1 MNLSIDTI
9 IMNIIECLDTL
20 FIIKSELIM
29 TEEILKKIKQLPPLP
44 ESAMQIEA
52 VYQDPD
58 STFNDMVKILEKDP
72 LLTADILKAANS
84 PLYGFSREINA
95 ISQAVGLFGMGTV
108 RGFALASIVKKSFNL
123 DLAPYGIT
131 NEMFSTLSKKQH
143 ALITSWCIR
152 KENKLLGVLS
162 PAAFLVEIGKVLIA
176 QQIISDNKEEAF
188 HTALLEFN
196 DVEAAEREVLGVDT
210 PEVSATIF
218 AQWKFES
225 GLVDVIRNCQNPDKA
240 EEEDKRAAQILN
252 VVRVA
257 VPING
262 VLTEESINKAK
273 ALIEKYEL
281 DMPSF
286 EKALEAF

>member
-1 MNLSIDTI
+1 
-9 IMNIIECLDTL
+9 
-20 FIIKSELIM
+20 M

-52 VYQDPD
+52 VYQNPD
-58 STFNDMVKILEKDP
+58 SSFNDMVKILEKDP

-108 RGFALASIVKKSFNL
+108 RGFALASIVKKSFTLNL
-123 DLAPYGIT
+123 SPYGIN
-131 NEMFSTLSKKQH
+131 NEMFSNLSKKQH
-143 ALITSWCIR
+143 ALMTSWCLR

-162 PAAFLVEIGKVLIA
+162 PAAFLVEIGKVIIA
-176 QQIISDNKEEAF
+176 QQVIADGKEEAF
-188 HTALLEFN
+188 RDALANFQ
-196 DVEAAEREVLGVDT
+196 DVEAAEREIVGTDT

-218 AQWKFES
+218 AQWKFEE
-225 GLVDVIRNCQNPDKA
+225 GLVDVLGHCMEPEKA
-240 EEEDKRAAQILN
+240 EEEDRRAASILN

-262 VLTEESINKAK
+262 VITDESITAAK

-281 DMPSF
+281 DMESF
-286 EKALEAF
+286 DTAIENAK

>member
-1 MNLSIDTI
+1 
-9 IMNIIECLDTL
+9 
-20 FIIKSELIM
+20 M

-52 VYQDPD
+52 VYQNPD
-58 STFNDMVKILEKDP
+58 SSFNDMVKILEKDP

-108 RGFALASIVKKSFNL
+108 RGFALASIVKKSFDL
-123 DLAPYGIT
+123 DLSPYGIS
-131 NEMFSTLSKKQH
+131 NEMFSELSKKQH
-143 ALITSWCIR
+143 GLMTAWCLR

-176 QQIISDNKEEAF
+176 QQIMSDGKQEAF
-188 HTALLEFN
+188 RDALAN
-196 DVEAAEREVLGVDT
+196 TQDVEAAEREIVGADT

-218 AQWKFES
+218 AQWKFEE
-225 GLVDVIRNCQNPDKA
+225 GLVDVIRNCQNPEKA
-240 EEEDKRAAQILN
+240 LEEDQRPAQILN

-262 VLTEESINKAK
+262 AVTDASVEAAK
-273 ALIEKYEL
+273 ALIEKYGL
-281 DMPSF
+281 DMESF
-286 EKALEAF
+286 DTAIENAR

>member
-1 MNLSIDTI
+1 
-9 IMNIIECLDTL
+9 
-20 FIIKSELIM
+20 M
-29 TEEILKKIKQLPPLP
+29 TDEILKKIKQLPPLP

-58 STFNDMVKILEKDP
+58 SSFNDMVKILEKDP

-108 RGFALASIVKKSFNL
+108 RGFALASIVKKSFSL
-123 DLAPYGIT
+123 DLSPYGIT
-131 NEMFSTLSKKQH
+131 NDMFSALSKKQH
-143 ALITSWCIR
+143 GLMTAWCIR

-176 QQIISDNKEEAF
+176 QQIMSEGKQEEF
-188 HTALLEFN
+188 RNALAELG
-196 DVEAAEREVLGVDT
+196 DVEAAERQVTGVDT

-218 AQWKFES
+218 SQWKFEE

-240 EEEDKRAAQILN
+240 EEEDKRPARILH
-252 VVRVA
+252 VVRTA
-257 VPING
+257 VPVNG
-262 VLTEESINKAK
+262 VVTDASVEAAKELINR
-273 ALIEKYEL
+273 YSL
-281 DMPSF
+281 DMESF
-286 EKALEAF
+286 DKAIENAK

>member
-1 MNLSIDTI
+1 
-9 IMNIIECLDTL
+9 
-20 FIIKSELIM
+20 M

-58 STFNDMVKILEKDP
+58 SSFNDMVKILEKDP

-108 RGFALASIVKKSFNL
+108 RGFALASIVKKSFSL
-123 DLAPYGIT
+123 ELAPYGIT
-131 NEMFSTLSKKQH
+131 NDMFSALSKKQH
-143 ALITSWCIR
+143 GLMTGWCLR

-176 QQIISDNKEEAF
+176 QQIMTDNKQEEFA
-188 HTALLEFN
+188 AAMKELG
-196 DVEAAEREVLGVDT
+196 DVEAAERKIVGVDT

-218 AQWKFES
+218 AQWKFEE
-225 GLVDVIRNCQNPDKA
+225 GLVDVIRNCQNPEKA
-240 EEEDKRAAQILN
+240 DTEDIRPAQILH

-262 VLTEESINKAK
+262 VITDESIAQAK
-273 ALIEKYEL
+273 ELIAKYSL
-281 DMPSF
+281 DLESF
-286 EKALEAF
+286 ETAIENALA

>member
-1 MNLSIDTI
+1 MTI
-9 IMNIIECLDTL
+9 ITL
-20 FIIKSELIM
+20 NKLINKREKM
-29 TEEILKKIKQLPPLP
+29 TEDILKKIKQLPPLP

-58 STFNDMVKILEKDP
+58 SSFQDMVKILEKDP

-108 RGFALASIVKKSFNL
+108 RGFALASIVKKSFSL
-123 DLAPYGIT
+123 DLSPYGIS
-131 NEMFSTLSKKQH
+131 NEMFSMLSKKQH
-143 ALITSWCIR
+143 GLMTAWCLR

-162 PAAFLVEIGKVLIA
+162 PAAFLVEIGKVLIS
-176 QQIISDNKEEAF
+176 QQIISDGKQDAFQAALKEIG
-188 HTALLEFN
+188 
-196 DVEAAEREVLGVDT
+196 DVEAAEREIVGVDT

-218 AQWKFES
+218 AQWKFEE
-225 GLVDVIRNCQNPDKA
+225 GLVDVIRNCQNPEKA
-240 EEEDKRAAQILN
+240 EEADQRPAQILH

-262 VLTEESINKAK
+262 VVTDDSIAAAK
-273 ALIEKYEL
+273 DLIEKYDL
-281 DMPSF
+281 DMDSF
-286 EKALEAF
+286 DTAIENAK

>member
-1 MNLSIDTI
+1 
-9 IMNIIECLDTL
+9 
-20 FIIKSELIM
+20 
-29 TEEILKKIKQLPPLP
+29 PLP

-58 STFNDMVKILEKDP
+58 SSFNDMVKILEKDP

-108 RGFALASIVKKSFNL
+108 RGFALASIVKKSFSL
-123 DLAPYGIT
+123 DLSPYGI
-131 NEMFSTLSKKQH
+131 NNDMFSALSKKQH
-143 ALITSWCIR
+143 ALVTAWCIR

-176 QQIISDNKEEAF
+176 QQIIADSKQEEF
-188 HTALLEFN
+188 HDALAELG
-196 DVEAAEREVLGVDT
+196 DVETAERKVVGADT

-218 AQWKFES
+218 KQWKFEE
-225 GLVDVIRNCQNPDKA
+225 GLVDVLGHCMEPEKADNPDDIRPAAILKA
-240 EEEDKRAAQILN
+240 
-252 VVRVA
+252 VRTA

-262 VLTEESINKAK
+262 VVTDASIEAAK
-273 ALIEKYEL
+273 EVIAKFDLNLETFETAIENIK
-281 DMPSF
+281 
-286 EKALEAF
+286 

>member
-1 MNLSIDTI
+1 
-9 IMNIIECLDTL
+9 
-20 FIIKSELIM
+20 M

-52 VYQDPD
+52 VYQNPD
-58 STFNDMVKILEKDP
+58 SSFNDMVKILEQDP

-108 RGFALASIVKKSFNL
+108 RGFALASIVKKSFSL
-123 DLAPYGIT
+123 DLSPYGIS
-131 NEMFSTLSKKQH
+131 NDMFSALSKKQH
-143 ALITSWCIR
+143 GLMTAWCLR

-176 QQIISDNKEEAF
+176 QQIMTDGKQEEF
-188 HTALLEFN
+188 RDALVNLG
-196 DVEAAEREVLGVDT
+196 DVEAAEREVIGADT

-218 AQWKFES
+218 AQWKFEE
-225 GLVDVIRNCQNPDKA
+225 GLVDVIRNCQSPENAA
-240 EEEDKRAAQILN
+240 EEDRRPARILH

-257 VPING
+257 VPISG
-262 VLTEESINKAK
+262 KVTDESVAAAK
-273 ALIEKYEL
+273 ELIEKYDL
-281 DMPSF
+281 DMESF
-286 EKALEAF
+286 DTAIENAR

>member
-1 MNLSIDTI
+1 
-9 IMNIIECLDTL
+9 
-20 FIIKSELIM
+20 M

-58 STFNDMVKILEKDP
+58 SSFNDMVKILEKDP

-108 RGFALASIVKKSFNL
+108 RGFALASIVKKSFSL
-123 DLAPYGIT
+123 DLSAYGIS
-131 NEMFSTLSKKQH
+131 NEMFSALSKNQH
-143 ALITSWCIR
+143 ALMTAWCLR
-152 KENKLLGVLS
+152 KENKLMGVLS

-176 QQIISDNKEEAF
+176 QQIMTDSKQEEFAAALKE
-188 HTALLEFN
+188 LG
-196 DVEAAEREVLGVDT
+196 DVEAAEREIVGVDT

-218 AQWKFES
+218 AQWKFEE
-225 GLVDVIRNCQNPDKA
+225 GLVDVIRNCQNPEKA
-240 EEEDKRAAQILN
+240 EEEDKRAAQILH

-257 VPING
+257 VPISG
-262 VLTEESINKAK
+262 VMTEESINMAK
-273 ALIEKYEL
+273 ELISKYSL
-281 DMPSF
+281 DLASF
-286 EKALEAF
+286 EVALENND

>member
-1 MNLSIDTI
+1 
-9 IMNIIECLDTL
+9 
-20 FIIKSELIM
+20 M

-108 RGFALASIVKKSFNL
+108 RGFALASIVKKSFDL
-123 DLAPYGIT
+123 DLSPYGID
-131 NEMFSTLSKKQH
+131 NDMFSALSKKQH
-143 ALITSWCIR
+143 GLMTAWCL
-152 KENKLLGVLS
+152 KTEGKLLGILS

-176 QQIISDNKEEAF
+176 QQIMSENKQEEF
-188 HTALLEFN
+188 RNALKALQ
-196 DVEAAEREVLGVDT
+196 DVEAAERKVVNVDT
-210 PEVSATIF
+210 PEVSATV
-218 AQWKFES
+218 FEHWRFEP
-225 GLVDVIRNCQNPDKA
+225 GLVNTIRNCQNPEKA
-240 EEEDKRAAQILN
+240 DEKDQRAAQILN

-262 VLTEESINKAK
+262 AITEDSIAK
-273 ALIEKYEL
+273 ARELITKYGLNME
-281 DMPSF
+281 SF
-286 EKALEAF
+286 DKAIENA

>member
-1 MNLSIDTI
+1 
-9 IMNIIECLDTL
+9 
-20 FIIKSELIM
+20 M
-29 TEEILKKIKQLPPLP
+29 TEDILKKIKQLPPLP

-58 STFNDMVKILEKDP
+58 SSFNDMVKILEKDP

-108 RGFALASIVKKSFNL
+108 RGFALASIVKKSFSL
-123 DLAPYGIT
+123 DLSPYGI
-131 NEMFSTLSKKQH
+131 NNDMFSALSKKQH
-143 ALITSWCIR
+143 GLITAWCLR
-152 KENKLLGVLS
+152 KENKLMGVLS

-176 QQIISDNKEEAF
+176 QQIMADGKEEAF
-188 HTALLEFN
+188 RDALTNLQ
-196 DVEAAEREVLGVDT
+196 DVEAAEREIVGADT

-218 AQWKFES
+218 AQWKFEE
-225 GLVDVIRNCQNPDKA
+225 GLVDVIRNCQNPQNAA
-240 EEEDKRAAQILN
+240 EEDQRAAQILN

-262 VLTEESINKAK
+262 VITDASIASAK
-273 ALIEKYEL
+273 ELIEKYSL
-281 DMPSF
+281 DMEGF
-286 EKALEAF
+286 EKAIQNAQ

>member
-1 MNLSIDTI
+1 
-9 IMNIIECLDTL
+9 
-20 FIIKSELIM
+20 M

-108 RGFALASIVKKSFNL
+108 RGFALASIVKKSFTL
-123 DLAPYGIT
+123 DLSPYGIT
-131 NEMFSTLSKKQH
+131 NEMFAALSKKQH
-143 ALITSWCIR
+143 ALMTAWCIR
-152 KENKLLGVLS
+152 KENRLLGVLS

-176 QQIISDNKEEAF
+176 QQVMADNKEEEF
-188 HTALLEFN
+188 KSALEELG
-196 DVEAAEREVLGVDT
+196 DVEAAEREVVGVDT

-218 AQWKFES
+218 AQWKFEE
-225 GLVDVIRNCQNPDKA
+225 GLVDVIRNCQNPQQAKD
-240 EEEDKRAAQILN
+240 EDRRAAQILN
-252 VVRVA
+252 VVRVT

-262 VLTEESINKAK
+262 KVTPESIQKAK
-273 ALIEKYEL
+273 ELIEAYGL
-281 DMPSF
+281 DMLSF
-286 EKALEAF
+286 EKAIEAFE

>member
-1 MNLSIDTI
+1 
-9 IMNIIECLDTL
+9 
-20 FIIKSELIM
+20 M
-29 TEEILKKIKQLPPLP
+29 TEDILKKIKQLPPLP

-52 VYQDPD
+52 VYQNPD
-58 STFNDMVKILEKDP
+58 SSFNDMVKILEKDP

-108 RGFALASIVKKSFNL
+108 RGFALASIVKKSFSL
-123 DLAPYGIT
+123 DLSPYGIS
-131 NEMFSTLSKKQH
+131 NEMFSALSKKQH
-143 ALITSWCIR
+143 GLMTSWCIR

-176 QQIISDNKEEAF
+176 QQVISSGKQEEF
-188 HTALLEFN
+188 RDALAELG
-196 DVEAAEREVLGVDT
+196 DVEAAERKVIGADT

-218 AQWKFES
+218 SQWKFEE
-225 GLVDVIRNCQNPDKA
+225 GLVDVLGNCMSPEKA
-240 EEEDKRAAQILN
+240 TEEDQRAASILN

-262 VLTEESINKAK
+262 AITDDSVAAAK
-273 ALIEKYEL
+273 LLIEKYDL
-281 DMPSF
+281 DMDSF
-286 EKALEAF
+286 DTAIENAR

>member
-1 MNLSIDTI
+1 
-9 IMNIIECLDTL
+9 
-20 FIIKSELIM
+20 M

-108 RGFALASIVKKSFNL
+108 RGFALASIVKKSFTL
-123 DLAPYGIT
+123 ELSPYGIT
-131 NEMFSTLSKKQH
+131 NEMFSQLSKNQNN
-143 ALITSWCIR
+143 LIIAWILKTERS
-152 KENKLLGVLS
+152 LLDVLS

-176 QQIISDNKEEAF
+176 QQIIADKKEAEFKA
-188 HTALLEFN
+188 ALEELG
-196 DVEAAEREVLGVDT
+196 DVEAAERHVVGVDT

-218 AQWKFES
+218 AQWKFEE
-225 GLVDVIRNCQNPDKA
+225 GLVDVIRNCQNPEKA
-240 EEEDKRAAQILN
+240 EEEDKRAAQILH

-257 VPING
+257 VPISG
-262 VLTEESINKAK
+262 VMTEESLNA
-273 ALIEKYEL
+273 ARELITRYSLNLET
-281 DMPSF
+281 F
-286 EKALEAF
+286 EAALENGN

>member
-1 MNLSIDTI
+1 
-9 IMNIIECLDTL
+9 
-20 FIIKSELIM
+20 M

-58 STFNDMVKILEKDP
+58 SSFNDMVKILEKDP

-108 RGFALASIVKKSFNL
+108 RGFALASIVKKSFAL
-123 DLAPYGIT
+123 DLSPYGIT
-131 NEMFSTLSKKQH
+131 NDMFSALSKKQH
-143 ALITSWCIR
+143 GLMTSWCIR
-152 KENKLLGVLS
+152 KENRLLGVLS
-162 PAAFLVEIGKVLIA
+162 PAAFLVEIGKVLIS
-176 QQIISDNKEEAF
+176 QQIMADGKQEEFRDALKE
-188 HTALLEFN
+188 LG
-196 DVEAAEREVLGVDT
+196 DVEAAERQIVGVDT

-218 AQWKFES
+218 SQWKFEE
-225 GLVDVIRNCQNPDKA
+225 GLVDVIRNCQNPTKA
-240 EEEDKRAAQILN
+240 EEQDQRAASILN

-262 VLTEESINKAK
+262 VITDASIAEAK
-273 ALIEKYEL
+273 ELIKQYSL
-281 DMPSF
+281 DMESF
-286 EKALEAF
+286 EKALENAN